1 MNSEPISMRALVHHI
16 EHFILYSLVWW
27 QIVLGV
33 WLVLKWVNKH
43 WKIKKTF
50 SVTSPTENKNQTIQP
65 VINIDGTSIGEGIAK
80 KNKDMG
86 PVDVGVER
94 NLFIDKTDNMKIDID
109 EEVKGKVK
117 TQKDKLK
124 ELRGK

>member
-1 MNSEPISMRALVHHI
+1 LEDRLFKEIVHHI
-16 EHFILYSLVWW
+16 EHFVLYSLVWW

-50 SVTSPTENKNQTIQP
+50 SVTSPTENNTQTLQP
-65 VINIDGTSIGEGIAK
+65 VINIDGTSIGEGMVK
-80 KNKDMG
+80 SKKDMG
-86 PVDVGVER
+86 PVEVDMNKNVFV
-94 NLFIDKTDNMKIDID
+94 DKPD
-109 EEVKGKVK
+109 EVSVKLDKVKKGKVK

-124 ELRGK
+124 KLRGK

>member
-16 EHFILYSLVWW
+16 EHFVLYSLVWW

-33 WLVLKWVNKH
+33 WLVLRWINKH

-50 SVTSPTENKNQTIQP
+50 SVTSPTENKTQTVQP
-65 VINIDGTSIGEGIAK
+65 VINIDGASIGEGIAK

-86 PVDVGVER
+86 PVDVGVDR
-94 NLFIDKTDNMKIDID
+94 SIFIDKTDKNEIKID

-124 ELRGK
+124 EFRGK